1 MTEITI
7 ENIVASAQISNS
19 FDVQKLAEK
28 IPGSIYNPDDFNG
41 LSIKYE
47 MPKIAVLVLHNGKAI
62 STGGKDKLEA
72 ENSIK
77 KTTKKI
83 KDAGF
88 KTKKSY
94 KTKIENIVLSTNLN
108 KPLNLE
114 AISGGLYLKN
124 VNYNPKDFPGLIYK
138 ADDKNS
144 IVILFNSG
152 KVVCTG
158 AKSMDNAKK
167 AIERT
172 KEKLTSIGAL

>member
-7 ENIVASAQISNS
+7 ENIVASAQISKS
-19 FDVQKLAEK
+19 FDIQKLAEN
-28 IPGSIYNPDDFNG
+28 IPDSIYNPNEFNG
-41 LSIKYE
+41 LSIKYDA
-47 MPKIAVLVLHNGKAI
+47 PKIAVLILHNGKAI
-62 STGGKDKLEA
+62 STGGKDKVEA
-72 ENSIK
+72 ENSI
-77 KTTKKI
+77 TNTIKKI

-94 KTKIENIVLSTNLN
+94 KTKIENIVLSTHFN

-114 AISGGLYLKN
+114 AISRGLYLKN
-124 VNYNPKDFPGLIYK
+124 VSYNPRDFPGLIYK
-138 ADDKNS
+138 VDDQKS

-158 AKSMDNAKK
+158 AESMNNAKK
-167 AIERT
+167 AIERI